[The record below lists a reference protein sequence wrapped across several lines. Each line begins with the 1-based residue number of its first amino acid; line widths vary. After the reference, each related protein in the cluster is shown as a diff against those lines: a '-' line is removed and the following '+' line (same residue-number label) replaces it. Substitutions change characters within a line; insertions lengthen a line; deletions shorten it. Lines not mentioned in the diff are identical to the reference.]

1 MANCI
6 QAAFSGG
13 GGGGG
18 LTATNRISSSIEATS
33 FSTSSTSFVSSGMT
47 CTLSTESDGTASV
60 IVSGQWREDE
70 AGQDCHG
77 LITDDGSNIAESA
90 RVAAGG
96 GAVQT
101 QGLCSNTNL
110 ETDGSVLVFVMR
122 TSGSGNALLIAA
134 GGLAPYTCTMTV
146 NEVY

>member
-1 MANCI
+1 
-6 QAAFSGG
+6 
-13 GGGGG
+13 
-18 LTATNRISSSIEATS
+18 
-33 FSTSSTSFVSSGMT
+33 
-47 CTLSTESDGTASV
+47 
-60 IVSGQWREDE
+60 
-70 AGQDCHG
+70 GQDCHG

-96 GAVQT
+96 GSVQA

-122 TSGSGNALLIAA
+122 TSGSGNAILLAV